1 MLKIASFGCG
11 VDSVAALLMDS
22 NYDEIIFADT
32 GSELPETYQ
41 FLEYFE
47 KKSGLK
53 ITKVKSHLGKI
64 YDYYHKGR
72 FFPLPT
78 FRDCTGKF
86 KITPIRQHL
95 RKKYGK
101 KETFEMNIFIDYD
114 EFHRMRTSDV
124 KYIKK
129 KNPIVDKKITRE
141 KCLKIIND
149 FGYDLPLKSG
159 CFFCP
164 FNNKK
169 RWIDLRNNHID
180 LFEKSKELEK
190 RAMYKENGDRKWNI
204 QPLVKIRGKD
214 SQTLFECRCFNG
226 KIRPTKETS

>member
-1 MLKIASFGCG
+1 MIKIASFGCG
-11 VDSVAALLMDS
+11 VDSVAGLLLNS

-32 GSELPETYQ
+32 GSELPETYAY
-41 FLEYFE
+41 LDYFE

-64 YDYYHKGR
+64 FDYYHKGR

-86 KITPIRQHL
+86 KITPIRQYL

-114 EFHRMRTSDV
+114 EFHRMHTSDV
-124 KYIKK
+124 KYIKNK
-129 KNPIVDKKITRE
+129 YPLVDEKITRE
-141 KCLKIIND
+141 KCINIITD
-149 FGYDLPLKSG
+149 DGYDLPLKSG

-169 RWIDLRNNHID
+169 RWIDLRNNHLD

-204 QPLVKIRGKD
+204 QPLIRIKGKD
-214 SQTLFECRCFNG
+214 SKTLFECACFNG
-226 KIRPTKETS
+226 